1 MALFQVYVYFPDI
14 IFSNNYLVQI
24 LGLSVNEISYVV
36 ELTVPS
42 EDGVDEA
49 SERKK
54 TKYSELA
61 TEAAQNGWKT
71 KIFPV
76 EVGCRGFVN
85 TSMTSLLKTKWGEGS
100 LPPTTNQ
107 AIVKFSRKKQQL
119 ALD

>member
-24 LGLSVNEISYVV
+24 LALSVNEISYVV
-36 ELTVPS
+36 ELT

-49 SERKK
+49 SERKN
-54 TKYSELA
+54 SELA